1 MVETGHFP
9 SWPRIEMRRPCISS
23 SETLSTV
30 PADRSL
36 LSSPR
41 AGRAHEGRSYSG
53 LRPHLPGLGRVDQ
66 MRGLRDPRPLSP
78 DWRHGLWSGPS
89 LRRGRDRMGSR
100 AGRHRCHQGEPP
112 AGSNASCAC
121 WGYSLMGNGAA
132 MGLAAGWP
140 ARDAGGGWHRSCG
153 TVHCLGPDHAVP
165 VCAVRR

>member
-78 DWRHGLWSGPS
+78 DWRHGLWSGHPFAAVEIAWDREQDVIYVIKANR
-89 LRRGRDRMGSR
+89 LRE
-100 AGRHRCHQGEPP
+100 A
-112 AGSNASCAC
+112 
-121 WGYSLMGNGAA
+121 
-132 MGLAAGWP
+132 
-140 ARDAGGGWHRSCG
+140 
-153 TVHCLGPDHAVP
+153 
-165 VCAVRR
+165 